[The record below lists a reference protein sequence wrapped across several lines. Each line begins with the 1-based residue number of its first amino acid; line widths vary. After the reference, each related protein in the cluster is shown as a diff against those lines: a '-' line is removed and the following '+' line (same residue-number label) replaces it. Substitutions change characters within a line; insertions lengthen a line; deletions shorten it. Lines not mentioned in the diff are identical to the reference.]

1 MLERSES
8 SDLDVEDSRGPVI
21 VPLAL
26 LLRLRSPVDSNDEA
40 APVLAC
46 SAMLPRRI
54 GGRDHLIGLA
64 LGVAY
69 VWWLLATARTL
80 GFARD
85 EGFYFHAAQDYARW
99 FEMLFEHPAE
109 AFRREN
115 IDGIWA
121 SNHEHPALMKSLF
134 GLSHMYLYTKHHVFQ
149 DASTA
154 FRFPTMCFAGIGVW
168 VTYLF
173 GARAYSRQA
182 GVLAAAAF
190 ALMPRVFYN
199 AHLACFDAPIT
210 TMWLLSIY
218 VYWRSIQE
226 GGLGWALLAGVVY
239 GLTLDTKHNA
249 WILPAVLIAHAFW
262 VHRKDIRGDV
272 RRGVFRAPLSI
283 VSMFV
288 IGPIVFIA
296 MWPWLWND
304 TMPRIS
310 EYMSFHLHHEYY
322 NIEFLGKNY
331 FGPPSPKS
339 YMPVMILAT
348 VPTTT
353 IVLMLVGFGERL
365 RHALRSVIGGPGI
378 LPDRAAT
385 DVLIVLSMLAAV
397 GPFLLEKTPIFGGTK
412 HWLPAYPFL
421 ALLAGRGGEVI
432 LAAAARA
439 FKPWPEV
446 QRQLG
451 IAGVSASMVVA
462 PLAVTAHSHPFGLAS
477 YVPFVGGTAGGATLG
492 LNRQFWGYT
501 TESANA
507 DYLEANAPRGAR
519 VFIHDTAWD
528 SWIRMI
534 EEHRVR
540 SDLRGVG
547 APQESDIALVHWE
560 LHMTE
565 VEYGIWVTYGTRS
578 PVHVTTHDGVPIVV
592 IYSRTHR

>member
-1 MLERSES
+1 MFR
-8 SDLDVEDSRGPVI
+8 P
-21 VPLAL
+21 
-26 LLRLRSPVDSNDEA
+26 A
-40 APVLAC
+40 ARDA
-46 SAMLPRRI
+46 RI
-54 GGRDHLIGLA
+54 DGRDQLVGLA
-64 LGVAY
+64 LGVVY
-69 VWWLLATARTL
+69 VTWLLATAREL

-85 EGFYFHAAQDYARW
+85 EGFYFHAAQDYGRW

-121 SNHEHPALMKSLF
+121 TNHEHPALVKSLF
-134 GLSHMYLYTKHHVFQ
+134 ALSHTYLYTKHHWFA

-154 FRFPTMCFAGIGVW
+154 FRFPTMCFAGVGVW

-173 GARAYSRQA
+173 GARAYSRPA
-182 GVLAAAAF
+182 GLLAAALF

-199 AHLACFDAPIT
+199 AHLACFDVPIA

-226 GGLGWALLAGVVY
+226 GGLGWALLAGVTY
-239 GLTLDTKHNA
+239 GLTLDTKHNS
-249 WILPAVLIAHAFW
+249 WILPAVFVTHAFW
-262 VHRKDIRGDV
+262 VQRKDILSDV
-272 RRGVFRAPLSI
+272 RRGQFRAPLSV
-283 VSMFV
+283 VSMLV
-288 IGPIVFIA
+288 IGPIVFVA

-353 IVLMLVGFGERL
+353 VALMLVGFGERV
-365 RHALRSVIGGPGI
+365 RHALRSILGGPGI

-385 DVLIVLSMLAAV
+385 DLLIVLSMLAAV
-397 GPFLLEKTPIFGGTK
+397 GPFFLAKTPIFGGTK

-432 LAAAARA
+432 LTAARRT
-439 FKPWPEV
+439 FGSWSSIGQK
-446 QRQLG
+446 LG
-451 IAGVSASMVVA
+451 VAGVSASMVVA
-462 PLAVTAHSHPFGLAS
+462 PLVVTAHSHPFGLAS

-507 DYLEANAPRGAR
+507 DYLEANAPHGAR
-519 VFIHDTAWD
+519 VFMHDTAWD
-528 SWIRMI
+528 SWARMT

-540 SDLRGVG
+540 SDLRGVNS
-547 APQESDIALVHWE
+547 PQESDIALLHWE

-565 VEYGIWVTYGTRS
+565 VEYGIWVVYGTRS
-578 PVHVTTHDGVPIVV
+578 PVHVVAQDGVPIVL
-592 IYSRTHR
+592 IYARNRSR

>member
-1 MLERSES
+1 MVAS
-8 SDLDVEDSRGPVI
+8 GP
-21 VPLAL
+21 
-26 LLRLRSPVDSNDEA
+26 
-40 APVLAC
+40 
-46 SAMLPRRI
+46 MFPRRI

-64 LGVAY
+64 LGIAY

-99 FEMLFEHPAE
+99 FEMLFDHPAE

-121 SNHEHPALMKSLF
+121 NNHEHPALMKSLF
-134 GLSHMYLYTKHHVFQ
+134 GLSHHYFYVKHHWFA

-154 FRFPTMCFAGIGVW
+154 YRFPTMCMAGIGVW

-182 GVLAAAAF
+182 GALAAALF

-199 AHLACFDAPIT
+199 AHLACFDAAIA

-226 GGLGWALLAGVVY
+226 GGFGWALLAGVVY

-249 WILPAVLIAHAFW
+249 WILPAVLVAHAFW
-262 VHRKDIRGDV
+262 VYRKDIRGDV

-288 IGPIVFIA
+288 VGPLVFIA
-296 MWPWLWND
+296 LWPWLWND

-322 NIEFLGKNY
+322 NMEFLGQNY

-353 IVLMLVGFGERL
+353 IVLMLVGFGDRV
-365 RHALRSVIGGPGI
+365 RHALRSLLGGGPGI
-378 LPDRAAT
+378 VPDRAAT
-385 DVLIVLSMLAAV
+385 DVLIVLSMCAAV
-397 GPFLLEKTPIFGGTK
+397 GPWLLSKTPIFGGTK
-412 HWLPAYPFL
+412 HWLTAYPFL
-421 ALLAGRGGEVI
+421 ALLAGRGGEMI
-432 LAAAARA
+432 LAAARRQLAS
-439 FKPWPEV
+439 WSSV

-507 DYLEANAPRGAR
+507 DYLEAQAPRGAR
-519 VFIHDTAWD
+519 VFMHDTAWD
-528 SWIRMI
+528 SWLRMI

-540 SDLRGVG
+540 NDLRGVNS
-547 APQESDIALVHWE
+547 PPESDIALVHWE

-565 VEYGIWVTYGTRS
+565 VEYGIWVSYGTRS
-578 PVHVTTHDGVPIVV
+578 PVHVVSQDGVPIVI
-592 IYSRTHR
+592 IYARHRGR